1 MVLWVILFTLLQRDL
16 VTSLNLWNIVHGLYA
31 PYYIRIWT
39 WLYTTFN
46 RIYSLHLLGPR
57 TEYEQ
62 LSNKVDF
69 GEFFFRIYSI
79 KQYNVKRGYVAVGV
93 ATHKMRIFTL

>member
-1 MVLWVILFTLLQRDL
+1 MVLWVILFTLLQRDV

-69 GEFFFRIYSI
+69 GDFFPEFIQS
-79 KQYNVKRGYVAVGV
+79 NNNAKRRMCGCRV